1 MLGIGNMDNMD
12 NWNYRKKVRELSQEI
27 ENYKIHA
34 KREIENNK
42 ICHPSKIRYNSQIFL
57 DICKMRYR
65 DFTGEDY
72 E

>member
-1 MLGIGNMDNMD
+1 MEKFDD
-12 NWNYRKKVRELSQEI
+12 WNYNKQVRELAQEI
-27 ENYKIHA
+27 ERYKIHA

-42 ICHPSKIRYNSQIFL
+42 VCNPRKVRDNAQRYL
-57 DICKMRYR
+57 EVCKKRYK

>member
-1 MLGIGNMDNMD
+1 MKNLNS
-12 NWNYRKKVRELSQEI
+12 WNYNKKVRELSQDI
-27 ENYKIHA
+27 ECAKTHA

-42 ICHPSKIRYNSQIFL
+42 VCAPNKVRYNSQRYL
-57 DICKMRYR
+57 DVVKQRYL